1 VVCSVGVDTALVP
14 LATDARLADG
24 RNPRL
29 VLAVPEGDD
38 HPVTRRLAA
47 ALVEPAEVVTVPA
60 DWRAG

>member
-1 VVCSVGVDTALVP
+1 LVP